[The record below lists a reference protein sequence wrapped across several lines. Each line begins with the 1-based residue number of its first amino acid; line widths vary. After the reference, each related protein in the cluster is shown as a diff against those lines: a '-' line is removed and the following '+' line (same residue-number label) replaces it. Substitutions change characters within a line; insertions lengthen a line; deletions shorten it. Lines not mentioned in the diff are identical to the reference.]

1 MMVAVK
7 TAKSHLSFWLC
18 DTNNQRNYKMQIF
31 EAGEAKLLINPK
43 AEPDKIGGA
52 AETVLNEEGFKAAY
66 AEISTWPGYKE
77 TPLVSLDKYAKKLG
91 VKAIYYKDESTRF
104 GLDSFKAL
112 GGAYA
117 VCRLLLNKIRE
128 IAGEK
133 ATTKDLLD
141 HKYDDIVSKITVCSA
156 TDGNHGRS
164 VAWGAQMFG
173 AKCVI
178 YIHAGV
184 SEGRKEAIEKYL
196 SLIHI

>member
-1 MMVAVK
+1 M
-7 TAKSHLSFWLC
+7 
-18 DTNNQRNYKMQIF
+18 F

-66 AEISTWPGYKE
+66 EEISTWPGYKE

-128 IAGEK
+128 IAG
-133 ATTKDLLD
+133 
-141 HKYDDIVSKITVCSA
+141 
-156 TDGNHGRS
+156 
-164 VAWGAQMFG
+164 
-173 AKCVI
+173 
-178 YIHAGV
+178 
-184 SEGRKEAIEKYL
+184 
-196 SLIHI
+196 